1 MNGDNFS
8 EALLKEGIFNNLYS
22 RMVAIAVKTGD
33 TDSVLGKIATIY
45 DEETDKKIRSFIAI
59 IEPTLV
65 ISLSLIVGLIL
76 LSVIL
81 PLLGIMTSIG

>member
-1 MNGDNFS
+1 
-8 EALLKEGIFNNLYS
+8 
-22 RMVAIAVKTGD
+22 MVAIAVKTGD